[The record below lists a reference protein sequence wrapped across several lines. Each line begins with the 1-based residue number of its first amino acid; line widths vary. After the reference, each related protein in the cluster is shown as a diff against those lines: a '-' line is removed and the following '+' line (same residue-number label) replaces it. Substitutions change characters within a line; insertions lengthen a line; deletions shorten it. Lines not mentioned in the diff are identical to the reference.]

1 MPTELSHFIL
11 LIAQDKLNIC
21 SHVINTGIKFKKMF
35 LVHSWRSAKEILKN
49 ENIDVIVT
57 DLDLPDTNAN
67 EIIDNLEKID
77 IIKIVVLSDNRV
89 YPEKL
94 KKVVDD
100 FIFYGDCNE
109 ISIRKSIMNINKLRR
124 AKVLKNRIKQNLEMV
139 PNKI

>member
-35 LVHSWRSAKEILKN
+35 LVHSWCSAKEILEN

-77 IIKIVVLSDNRV
+77 IIKIVVLSDNRT

-109 ISIRKSIMNINKLRR
+109 IAIRKSIININKLRR
-124 AKVLKNRIKQNLEMV
+124 AKVLKNRIKQNLETV

>member
-35 LVHSWRSAKEILKN
+35 LVHSWCSAKEILEN

-77 IIKIVVLSDNRV
+77 IIKIVVLSDNRT

-109 ISIRKSIMNINKLRR
+109 IAIRKCIININKLRR

>member
-49 ENIDVIVT
+49 ENIDVIVI

-109 ISIRKSIMNINKLRR
+109 ISIRKSIMNINQLRR